1 MSYFYQKL
9 LFELITFTCMS
20 RETIPFEEAEKEVEL
35 VSERLALLHLTYAK
49 TIIDELG
56 EEKGKEL
63 ILKTIKRYGKTI
75 GKKRRE
81 EIEEKGMEPTAENFS
96 EGKVLRIPR
105 FGMHTDLKTNKEGNM
120 ELYGCTMGKFWK
132 DEGEEELGRLYCY
145 VDPAKYMGY
154 NDEYIQIHEKALP
167 AGDGCCVF
175 DVRTSTEEEREI
187 FNSEE
192 SDFSEIDE
200 CLK

>member
-1 MSYFYQKL
+1 MSK
-9 LFELITFTCMS
+9 EN
-20 RETIPFEEAEKEVEL
+20 IPLDEAAKEVEL
-35 VSERLALLHLTYAK
+35 VSQRLALLHLTYAK
-49 TIIDELG
+49 TITEELG

-63 ILKTIKRYGKTI
+63 ILKTIKRYGKEI
-75 GKKRRE
+75 GERRRD
-81 EIEEKGMEPTAENFS
+81 EIEEKGIEPTAENFS
-96 EGKVLRIPR
+96 EGEVLRIPR
-105 FGMHTDLKTNKEGNM
+105 FGMHEELKTNEDGEM

-132 DEGEEELGRLYCY
+132 DEGEEDLGRLYCY

-154 NDEYIQIHEKALP
+154 SDEYIQIHKKALP
-167 AGDGCCVF
+167 AGDECCMF
-175 DVRTSTEEEREI
+175 DVRSSTDEEREI